1 MEEELKTL
9 YPQTGIIERTKVA
22 LPKMEFTISFSS
34 PPQEP
39 YLFQKGEGKLFT
51 KSSYAQLTVSMLHR
65 TRRGG
70 EDVRHYTI
78 GKAIIVS
85 NCTYKM
91 ANI

>member
-1 MEEELKTL
+1 MVLKRTFCIGAWFLRRRKELKTL

-51 KSSYAQLTVSMLHR
+51 KSSYAQLMVSMLHPYKER
-65 TRRGG
+65 WGG
-70 EDVRHYTI
+70 MYDIT
-78 GKAIIVS
+78 S
-85 NCTYKM
+85 
-91 ANI
+91 